1 MENDTNDFLYRSIIV
16 VLMIAAGSFVYLPY
30 NEKFANGNSK
40 TKSKVQS
47 LSNCFASGLLLGM
60 SLIHIL
66 PETSDK
72 YNDFMK
78 DEEET
83 HVESAD
89 EHDHEHSIPVP
100 FILFL
105 CGFLF
110 MMLMDQVV
118 FKKVEHDKYEETQQ
132 TS

>member
-1 MENDTNDFLYRSIIV
+1 
-16 VLMIAAGSFVYLPY
+16 MIAAGSFVYLPY
-30 NEKFANGNSK
+30 NEKLANGNSK

-78 DEEET
+78 EEEGT
-83 HVESAD
+83 HAESAD
-89 EHDHEHSIPVP
+89 EHDHKHDHEHSIPVP

-110 MMLMDQVV
+110 MLLMDQVV